1 MTAIHAFHHATHVAH
16 DHLHA
21 HPVWGSVEIFTGLG
35 LAVAATLL
43 LVAGVQQ
50 IDATAPP
57 AAATQAQQPLEEDTE
72 KKKGWVWEKRVSY
85 DNPIYAFGKR

>member
-1 MTAIHAFHHATHVAH
+1 MNAFHHATHIAH

-35 LAVAATLL
+35 LAVAATLVL
-43 LVAGVQQ
+43 AASVQQ
-50 IDATAPP
+50 VDAKAPP
-57 AAATQAQQPLEEDTE
+57 AAAIQAQQPPEEDVE
-72 KKKGWVWEKRVSY
+72 KKGWVWEKRVSY